1 MRINGSGLQDTNLA
15 VTYINSIIVACLEQ
29 NCSMHCESLR
39 AVRLG
44 CKLAANNIST
54 NLLTNGKHGLTL
66 TPLIDTHCLAQKTR
80 FADDDRRHN
89 YETHPF
95 FYDASAEPNSR

>member
-1 MRINGSGLQDTNLA
+1 MLTVQHLRLKAFLALLLTTKPLMRINGSGLQDTNLA

-66 TPLIDTHCLAQKTR
+66 TPLIDTRTVGIPGER
-80 FADDDRRHN
+80 ESN
-89 YETHPF
+89 
-95 FYDASAEPNSR
+95 